1 MTISISN
8 NVLHVV
14 LEEGDVIEVTH
25 KVPVSVSAVPA
36 STGTDADSDGDTD
49 FTGDRPNDR

>member
-8 NVLHVV
+8 NVLYVELQAGETIH
-14 LEEGDVIEVTH
+14 VTH
-25 KVPVSVSAVPA
+25 KEQAASVMPNA
-36 STGTDADSDGDTD
+36 STSDPDNDGDTD